1 MAKKQET
8 KIEVEEPQIEEIV
21 VETAPVVEQ
30 PKTRERVKPK
40 DEWEIKDRI
49 YLLKDGKKP
58 LSRSIKSANIYYF
71 DEEKGYER
79 ELKYCQNQ
87 KTPFVD
93 EMKGDQRLEH
103 IVFRSGSLFVEKE
116 KTTLQ
121 KLLSLYHPHRDQIYE
136 EYKPAKLAED
146 EIDIL
151 EMQVDALTAARNI
164 DIDMAEAIM
173 RVEKGYERE
182 IKYCENQRT
191 PFVDEMK
198 GDQRLSHIIFRSGAL
213 FVPKNKTVL
222 QKMLSL
228 YHPHKDKIYYEWQPA
243 KKAAD
248 QIEVLNL
255 EVDALVAARSVEI
268 DMAEA
273 IMRAE
278 VGSKVDTLSSKELRR
293 DLLVFAKK
301 NPKLFLELAD
311 DENVMLRNF
320 GIKAVEDGILRL
332 SSDQRNFLWGSNG
345 RKLMVIPFDEHP
357 YTALAHWFKTDE
369 GMEIYSN
376 IEKRLN
382 Q

>member
-1 MAKKQET
+1 MTKKT
-8 KIEVEEPQIEEIV
+8 KKVEVEELQVQDV
-21 VETAPVVEQ
+21 VEIPPVVEQ
-30 PKTRERVKPK
+30 PKVRERVKPK
-40 DEWEIKDRI
+40 NEWEIKDRM
-49 YLLKDGKKP
+49 YTLKGSKKP
-58 LSRSIKSANIYYF
+58 LSRSIKSANIYWF

-103 IVFRSGSLFVEKE
+103 IIFRNGSLFVEKE
-116 KTTLQ
+116 QTTLQ
-121 KLLSLYHPHRDQIYE
+121 KLLSLYHPHKDSIYE
-136 EYKPAKLAED
+136 EFMPAKIAAD

-151 EMQVDALTAARNI
+151 EQQVEALVAARNI

-173 RVEKGYERE
+173 RVEKG
-182 IKYCENQRT
+182 
-191 PFVDEMK
+191 
-198 GDQRLSHIIFRSGAL
+198 S
-213 FVPKNKTVL
+213 
-222 QKMLSL
+222 
-228 YHPHKDKIYYEWQPA
+228 
-243 KKAAD
+243 
-248 QIEVLNL
+248 EV
-255 EVDALVAARSVEI
+255 S
-268 DMAEA
+268 
-273 IMRAE
+273 
-278 VGSKVDTLSSKELRR
+278 TLSSKELRR
-293 DLLVFAKK
+293 DLLVFARN

-320 GIKAVEDGILRL
+320 GIRAVEAGILRL

-382 Q
+382 S